1 MPGLVHKLI
10 IIAAADGILL
20 QPSPLRNQRPGAAVQ
35 INYRTNSIISLADTQ
50 ADNSKS
56 AQTLEAHGIVG
67 LFTVASSSYLISISG
82 RQQVAQIR
90 GKPVYV
96 ITGVDLIPLSS
107 QSDAQKA
114 IELNNAN
121 SKKAASRVSAELT
134 SDSDTSEDENEDA
147 KPDQVSNNEDDDPTI
162 PHTPEADKSEA
173 SASQGTVEKTSS
185 VVQDVI
191 GRKGQYGRFAEK
203 WFSKRGWSVE
213 KRRMQ
218 GMSEANSEGS
228 GYKSRKASGIKST
241 VASEDSPDVPT
252 IASDKQDQRQ
262 EIKEA
267 PTDPSIV
274 ADNLTPKLLKT
285 TKMLLSSRSF
295 YFSYDY
301 DITRRLGTVQTK
313 NSDVPLHKSVDSLY
327 FWNRHLASSFI
338 DAGQHSFVLP
348 LMQGFVGQ
356 RAFTVNTE
364 SEDPSR
370 SMVAATE
377 NVGEI
382 IQLQNNASSAR
393 DFRASPE
400 TRDFLIT
407 LVSRRSTLRP
417 GLRYLRRGIDS
428 EGDTANYVETE
439 QILSVP
445 SWSPSG
451 RIHSFTQVRG
461 SIPLYFTQSPYSF
474 KPVPFLQH
482 SYEAN
487 RAAFRRHFTN
497 LINTYSN
504 VQVVLL
510 VDKQGVEAKIGEEYE
525 KHTIELN
532 NENGING
539 VKLGFEWFDFH
550 NICRGMKFENVSI
563 LIDSIGSIISEFGT
577 TVEKDGKIQRG
588 QSGALR
594 TNCMDCLDRTNVVQS
609 ACGQRSLEEQLNSEG
624 ITLRLQADNSTQWF
638 NTLWADNGD
647 AISKQYSSTAALKGD
662 YTRTRKR
669 DYRGAINDFGL
680 TLSRYFNNIV
690 NDYFSQAVID
700 FLLGK
705 VTDRVFSDFEA
716 DMMSGDPAMSMR
728 KVRQS
733 AIDTSSK
740 IVIADQDEDFL
751 GGWTLLCPK
760 DPNTLRTFPFEEIVL
775 LLTNTAIYAVRFD
788 WNIEKVAGFERV
800 ELKSIVGIMKGIY
813 ITSTLAAAQTDEER
827 NVGFVV
833 RYRPGQKDVARI
845 NTRSLSTAVAP
856 RKGEFDEARRNR
868 EGGGRAEAERESAG
882 DPHGPD
888 DEAVGDLQKRMT
900 NACDLEGSSASTDL
914 PNDSNVKA
922 NLKDVDKSTE
932 FKSLAFKALPA
943 DSSFASMNRDGS
955 ERQDLS
961 EKKMV
966 ETICEEIAKAIGGD
980 ALAGRRVVTREGL
993 VRETSGIVE
1002 EGNIISLAEARKST
1016 GLFEQLGH
1024 SLKKLVWA

>member
-1 MPGLVHKLI
+1 MPALVHKLV

-20 QPSPLRNQRPGAAVQ
+20 QPSPLRNQRPSAGVQ
-35 INYRTNSIISLADTQ
+35 ITYRTNSITPLGENQT
-50 ADNSKS
+50 DNSKS

-67 LFTVASSSYLISISG
+67 LFTVASSSYLISISS

-90 GKPVYV
+90 GKPIYV
-96 ITGVDLIPLSS
+96 ITGVNLIPLSS
-107 QSDAQKA
+107 QSDAKKA
-114 IELNNAN
+114 IELNNTN
-121 SKKAASRVSAELT
+121 SKKAANRVSAGLT

-147 KPDQVSNNEDDDPTI
+147 EHDQASNTEDDDPTI

-173 SASQGTVEKTSS
+173 PASQGAGEKSSS

-203 WFSKRGWSVE
+203 WFSKKGWSVE

-218 GMSEANSEGS
+218 GMSEADSKES
-228 GYKSRKASGIKST
+228 GNNSRKAPGPENT
-241 VASEDSPDVPT
+241 VASEDFPDT
-252 IASDKQDQRQ
+252 SIEASDKQDQRQ
-262 EIKEA
+262 ETKEA
-267 PTDPSIV
+267 QPDPLTV

-285 TKMLLSSRSF
+285 TKMLLSSHSF
-295 YFSYDY
+295 YFSYDH
-301 DITRRLGTVQTK
+301 DITRRLGTSQTK
-313 NSDVPLHKSVDSLY
+313 NSDVPLHKSVDRLF
-327 FWNRHLASSFI
+327 FWNRHLTSSFV

-370 SMVAATE
+370 MVAAAKE

-382 IQLQNNASSAR
+382 IELQNNASSAKE
-393 DFRASPE
+393 FRASPE

-428 EGDTANYVETE
+428 EGNTANYVETE
-439 QILSVP
+439 QILSEP
-445 SWSPSG
+445 SWSPLA
-451 RIHSFTQVRG
+451 RIYSFTQVRG

-474 KPVPFLQH
+474 KPVPILQH

-487 RAAFRRHFTN
+487 HTAFRRHFTN
-497 LINTYSN
+497 FISSYSN

-525 KHTIELN
+525 KHTNELN
-532 NENGING
+532 NESGING

-563 LIDSIGSIISEFGT
+563 LMDSIGSIISEFGAT
-577 TVEKDGKIQRG
+577 IEKDGKIQRG

-609 ACGQRSLEEQLNSEG
+609 ACGQRMLEEQLKSEG
-624 ITLRLQADNSTQWF
+624 ITLSLQADTSTQWF

-700 FLLGK
+700 FLLGN
-705 VTDRVFSDFEA
+705 VTDRVFSEFEA

-788 WNIEKVAGFERV
+788 WNMEKVAGFERV

-856 RKGEFDEARRNR
+856 RQEEFNEARRNR
-868 EGGGRAEAERESAG
+868 EGGGRAEAEREGA
-882 DPHGPD
+882 DDQHGQD
-888 DEAVGDLQKRMT
+888 DEALRDLQKRMT
-900 NACDLEGSSASTDL
+900 DACDLKGSSAPSDL
-914 PNDSNVKA
+914 PNDSKPKA
-922 NLKDVDKSTE
+922 NPKDVDKSTE
-932 FKSLAFKALPA
+932 LKTLAFKALPA
-943 DSSFASMNRDGS
+943 DSSFASVNRDGS
-955 ERQDLS
+955 EGQDLT
-961 EKKMV
+961 EKQTV
-966 ETICEEIAKAIGGD
+966 QTVCEEIAKAIGGD
-980 ALAGRRVVTREGL
+980 ALGGKRVVTREGL
-993 VRETSGIVE
+993 VRETRGIVE
-1002 EGNIISLAEARKST
+1002 DGDIISLAEARKST
-1016 GLFEQLGH
+1016 GLLEQLGH

>member
-1 MPGLVHKLI
+1 MPGPVHKLV

-20 QPSPLRNQRPGAAVQ
+20 QSSPLRNQRSSVGVQ
-35 INYRTNSIISLADTQ
+35 ISYRTNSITPLGEDQTDS
-50 ADNSKS
+50 NKS
-56 AQTLEAHGIVG
+56 TQTLEAHGIVG
-67 LFTVASSSYLISISG
+67 LFTVASSSYLISISS

-90 GKPVYV
+90 GKSVYV
-96 ITGVDLIPLSS
+96 ITGVNIVPLSS
-107 QSDAQKA
+107 QSDANKA
-114 IELNNAN
+114 IELSNAS
-121 SKKAASRVSAELT
+121 SKKAANRVSAGLA
-134 SDSDTSEDENEDA
+134 SDSDASEDDNEVA
-147 KPDQVSNNEDDDPTI
+147 EHDQASNTEDDDPTI
-162 PHTPEADKSEA
+162 PHTPEAGKSEA
-173 SASQGTVEKTSS
+173 SASQGADEKSSS

-203 WFSKRGWSVE
+203 WFSKKGWSVE
-213 KRRMQ
+213 RRRMQ
-218 GMSEANSEGS
+218 GMSEADSEES
-228 GYKSRKASGIKST
+228 GNNNRKAPGIENT
-241 VASEDSPDVPT
+241 VAGEDSPDTPTKVP
-252 IASDKQDQRQ
+252 DKHDQRE

-267 PTDPSIV
+267 QADPSAV

-285 TKMLLSSRSF
+285 TKMLLSSHSF
-295 YFSYDY
+295 YFSYDH
-301 DITRRLGTVQTK
+301 DITRRLGTSQTK
-313 NSDVPLHKSVDSLY
+313 NSDVPLHKLVDPLF

-338 DAGQHSFVLP
+338 DAAQHSFVLP

-364 SEDPSR
+364 SEDPGQ
-370 SMVAATE
+370 MVAAARE
-377 NVGEI
+377 NIGEI
-382 IQLQNNASSAR
+382 IELQNNASSAKE
-393 DFRASPE
+393 FRASPE

-428 EGDTANYVETE
+428 EGNTANYVETE
-439 QILSVP
+439 QILSEP
-445 SWSPSG
+445 SWRPSA
-451 RIHSFTQVRG
+451 RIYSFTQVRG

-474 KPVPFLQH
+474 KPVPVLQH

-487 RAAFRRHFTN
+487 HAAFRRHFTN
-497 LINTYSN
+497 FINTYSN

-525 KHTIELN
+525 KHTNELN
-532 NENGING
+532 NESGING
-539 VKLGFEWFDFH
+539 IKLSFEWFDFH

-563 LIDSIGSIISEFGT
+563 LMDSIGSIISEFGT

-609 ACGQRSLEEQLNSEG
+609 ACGQRSLEEQLKSEG
-624 ITLRLQADNSTQWF
+624 ITLSLQADTSTQWF

-700 FLLGK
+700 FLLGN
-705 VTDRVFSDFEA
+705 VTDRVFSEYEA

-788 WNIEKVAGFERV
+788 WNMEKVAGFERV

-856 RKGEFDEARRNR
+856 RKEEFDEARRNR
-868 EGGGRAEAERESAG
+868 EGGGRAEAERDGADNEENQ
-882 DPHGPD
+882 H
-888 DEAVGDLQKRMT
+888 DEALGDLHKKMT
-900 NACDLEGSSASTDL
+900 SACNVEGSSALTDL
-914 PNDSNVKA
+914 AADTKSKTNP
-922 NLKDVDKSTE
+922 KDIDKSIE
-932 FKSLAFKALPA
+932 FKTLAFKALPA
-943 DSSFASMNRDGS
+943 DSSFASVNRDGS
-955 ERQDLS
+955 EGHDLT
-961 EKKMV
+961 EKQMV
-966 ETICEEIAKAIGGD
+966 KTVCEEIAKAMGGD
-980 ALAGRRVVTREGL
+980 ALGGKRVVTREGL
-993 VRETSGIVE
+993 VKETRGIVE
-1002 EGNIISLAEARKST
+1002 EGDIISLAEARKST
-1016 GLFEQLGH
+1016 GLLEQLGH